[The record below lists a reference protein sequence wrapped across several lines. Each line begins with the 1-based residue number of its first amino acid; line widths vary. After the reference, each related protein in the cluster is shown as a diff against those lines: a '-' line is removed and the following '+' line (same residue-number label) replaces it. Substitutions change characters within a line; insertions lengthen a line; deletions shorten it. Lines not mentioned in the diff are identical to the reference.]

1 MKLQKILV
9 VGPEIPEPLKRTLSK
24 VKAKVSHVLD
34 GNTAI
39 ARAQQEFFDAALLIS
54 TGEEMDLAETIFN
67 LSDVSGATELII
79 LSDQT
84 NTATSAISKELLA
97 ELVSSASIMTTQDL
111 QSHLSARNAVYKIN
125 GRISYGK

>member
-1 MKLQKILV
+1 
-9 VGPEIPEPLKRTLSK
+9 
-24 VKAKVSHVLD
+24 
-34 GNTAI
+34 TAI

-54 TGEEMDLAETIFN
+54 TGEEMDLAETVFN

-84 NTATSAISKELLA
+84 NTATSPISKELLA
-97 ELVSSASIMTTQDL
+97 ELVSSASVMTTQDL

-125 GRISYGK
+125 GRITYGK